1 MTSNDMANANGLHP
15 SLVGPERPATPP
27 LPKLSESE
35 IRKLEQWAREHAA
48 DNPRDFPPK
57 R

>member
-1 MTSNDMANANGLHP
+1 MEKPNGLHP
-15 SLVGPERPATPP
+15 SLIGPERPATPP

-48 DNPRDFPPK
+48 ENPRDFPPK